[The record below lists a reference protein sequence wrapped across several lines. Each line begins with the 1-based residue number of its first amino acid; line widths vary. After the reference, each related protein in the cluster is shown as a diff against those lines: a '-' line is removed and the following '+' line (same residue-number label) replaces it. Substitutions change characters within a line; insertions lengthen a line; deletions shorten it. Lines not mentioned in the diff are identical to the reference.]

1 VERGKRLNTTDI
13 DLTTQVEAIESAY
26 EFMLAY
32 AAQGRDAD
40 KELPGGSEIKKV
52 LVALAAA
59 LAVLR
64 DNADDSGL
72 PAQFQKFLETLA
84 VDASNAGTAV
94 ELVLSQSRISSQLVD
109 NLNASIH
116 LRAVL
121 TDLFLIDEAL
131 KCR

>member
-1 VERGKRLNTTDI
+1 VERGKRLNKTNI

-32 AAQGRDAD
+32 AAQGRDSD

-52 LVALAAA
+52 LVSLAAA

-64 DNADDSGL
+64 DNANGGEL
-72 PAQFQKFLETLA
+72 PVQFQNFLETLA

-94 ELVLSQSRISSQLVD
+94 ELASSQSRISSQLVD

-131 KCR
+131 KCQ